1 MTRITK
7 DPDERRRELIAC
19 AQKLFYR
26 KGYESTSVRDIVDEV
41 GIAKGTFYYYFD
53 SKLGIM
59 EAMVDE
65 AIRQS
70 VALLHEII
78 ADETLP
84 VLEKWAR
91 AFQTV
96 AAWKAGHKAELLPML
111 HAMQMHENLLLR
123 YKVQTRTLQLLSPE
137 FAKIIAQGVEE
148 GAFKTAFVEESAGIT
163 LSIMQGLSH
172 PLDGI
177 LLNPDN
183 YEDPLALA
191 RRNIT
196 AVETAIERV
205 LGAPQG
211 SLPLIDEQT
220 LGTWF
225 ENGQETTFD
234 ESH

>member
-7 DPDERRRELIAC
+7 DPDERRSELIAC
-19 AQKLFYR
+19 AQELFYT

-41 GIAKGTFYYYFD
+41 GVAKGTFYYYFD
-53 SKLGIM
+53 SKLGVL

-65 AIRQS
+65 AISQS
-70 VALLHEII
+70 VALLHRIV

-91 AFQTV
+91 AFQMV
-96 AAWKAGHKAELLPML
+96 AAWKAGHKAELLAML
-111 HAMQMHENLLLR
+111 HAMQMDENLLLR

-137 FAKIIAQGVEE
+137 FAKIITQGVEE
-148 GAFKTAFVEESAGIT
+148 GVFETVFVEESAEIT
-163 LSIMQGLSH
+163 LSIMQGLSD
-172 PLDGI
+172 PVYGI

-183 YEDPLALA
+183 YEDPVALA
-191 RRNIT
+191 RRKIT

-211 SLPLIDEQT
+211 SLPLIDERT
-220 LGTWF
+220 FATWF
-225 ENGQETTFD
+225 ED
-234 ESH
+234 